1 MNNENYTKAPGDDG
15 AWGYCNRSSG
25 PDEDEIIRP
34 DVDRGVHQNR
44 EAKNLHQLPEIQKMG
59 RLETGT

>member
-1 MNNENYTKAPGDDG
+1 MNIENYTKAPGDDG

-25 PDEDEIIRP
+25 PDEDENIGP
-34 DVDRGVHQNR
+34 DVDRGGHQNR

-59 RLETGT
+59 